1 MLATICQLH
10 EISKQILSAA
20 TQDHWQE
27 VDALQR
33 QREQLTTQADHLPIP
48 VKPTDAEQV
57 KQIIL
62 EIQAIDAQVQ
72 PLLET
77 HRQAL
82 IDEKLQQN
90 KGQRMARAYQTP

>member
-1 MLATICQLH
+1 MLEIIHQLH
-10 EISKQILSAA
+10 DLSKQILSAA
-20 TQDHWQE
+20 TQDHWPE
-27 VDALQR
+27 VDALQLK
-33 QREQLTTQADHLPIP
+33 REQLTAQAESLPVPI
-48 VKPTDAEQV
+48 KPAAAEQL

-90 KGQRMARAYQTP
+90 KGQRMAQAYQTP